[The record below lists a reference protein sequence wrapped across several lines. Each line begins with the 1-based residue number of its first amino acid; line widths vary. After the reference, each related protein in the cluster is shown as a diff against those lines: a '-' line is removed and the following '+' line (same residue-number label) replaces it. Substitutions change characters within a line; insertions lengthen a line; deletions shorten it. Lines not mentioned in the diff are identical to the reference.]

1 MLKSKAVAL
10 NSNIL
15 MQAFRNIRNE
25 TNKLNSSLKREYFS
39 KQIDKAE
46 GDIKVTWKTVNKLLN
61 KKSKTT
67 EIPHLDVDG
76 EIITD
81 TSKRQKSLINILRI
95 LAKL

>member
-1 MLKSKAVAL
+1 M
-10 NSNIL
+10 
-15 MQAFRNIRNE
+15 
-25 TNKLNSSLKREYFS
+25 
-39 KQIDKAE
+39 
-46 GDIKVTWKTVNKLLN
+46 NKLLN

-81 TSKRQKSLINILRI
+81 TSKRQKSLINILPI